1 MKKTICIL
9 TLICMLLSCFAVT
22 ASAETVQPLMP
33 DILRELL
40 AGKTFIAQMDGYSSD
55 EAMEHVTL
63 FWQICEQE
71 EYPAE
76 EVEALAVGD
85 TILVGGD
92 SFEIKEISQDEFGY
106 QLNSEYYTIFAYK
119 NDEGK
124 YTIVTDTENRFY
136 ATVVSIEVPAPAD
149 LRFVDWSDPEAEAPT
164 ELTLKDLVTRY
175 ENNEIHSIPDNTQ
188 ITFDADGKLVEVKY
202 TYSPWN

>member
-71 EYPAE
+71 EYTAE

-92 SFEIKEISQDEFGY
+92 SFESKEISQDEFGY

-149 LRFVDWSDPEAEAPT
+149 LRFVDWSDPEAETPT

>member
-71 EYPAE
+71 EYTAE

-92 SFEIKEISQDEFGY
+92 SFEIKETSQGRGQVYHRHGY
-106 QLNSEYYTIFAYK
+106 RKPLLCHRRQHRGACSCRSAVCGLERSR
-119 NDEGK
+119 G
-124 YTIVTDTENRFY
+124 R
-136 ATVVSIEVPAPAD
+136 
-149 LRFVDWSDPEAEAPT
+149 
-164 ELTLKDLVTRY
+164 
-175 ENNEIHSIPDNTQ
+175 
-188 ITFDADGKLVEVKY
+188 DAH
-202 TYSPWN
+202 

>member
-1 MKKTICIL
+1 M
-9 TLICMLLSCFAVT
+9 
-22 ASAETVQPLMP
+22 
-33 DILRELL
+33 
-40 AGKTFIAQMDGYSSD
+40 
-55 EAMEHVTL
+55 
-63 FWQICEQE
+63 
-71 EYPAE
+71 
-76 EVEALAVGD
+76 GD

-136 ATVVSIEVPAPAD
+136 ATVVSIEGPAPAD